1 MYDAVSFVGVERG
14 LFDDIVK
21 SAGAADFLKIKL
33 GVGFVGGYQPDRAD
47 TKNTIQKRAA
57 HPDVNDAKH
66 IKIVN
71 LPVENTSAELNPFGC
86 NFIAHHFE
94 PNHFQKKYKHDK
106 NDNSKCGGGTI
117 AGEGNGLAV
126 GELQAEKI
134 IEKNFEWKDK
144 QQVPK
149 GDEKTASYDRADHS
163 P

>member
-14 LFDDIVK
+14 LLDDIVK
-21 SAGAADFLKIKL
+21 SAGVADFLKIKL
-33 GVGFVGGYQPDRAD
+33 GVGFVGGYQSDRAD

-57 HPDVNDAKH
+57 HANVNDAKH

-71 LPVENTSAELNPFGC
+71 LPIENTPAELNPLGG
-86 NFIAHHFE
+86 NFITHHFE
-94 PNHFQKKYKHDK
+94 PNHFQKKYKYDK
-106 NDNSKCGGGTI
+106 NDNSKCGDKAI

-126 GELQAEKI
+126 GEFQAEKI

-144 QQVPK
+144 QQIRK

>member
-1 MYDAVSFVGVERG
+1 VYDAVSFVGVERG

>member
-1 MYDAVSFVGVERG
+1 VNDAVSFVGVERG
-14 LFDDIVK
+14 FFDDIVK

-33 GVGFVGGYQPDRAD
+33 RVGFVGGYQSDRAD
-47 TKNTIQKRAA
+47 TKNTIQNRAA
-57 HPDVNDAKH
+57 HTKVNHAEH

-71 LPVENTSAELNPFGC
+71 LPVENTSAELNPLVG
-86 NFIAHHFE
+86 NFITHHFQ
-94 PNHFQKKYKHDK
+94 PNRFQKKYKYDK
-106 NDNSKCGGGTI
+106 NDNSKCGGSTI

-126 GELQAEKI
+126 GEFQAEKI

-144 QQVPK
+144 QQIRK